1 MNAVTFVL
9 AEVTMKHPTENL
21 QLIGYD
27 AIVAVE
33 SKSSTGVPVA
43 EVLSYILIVPVVHP
57 CTTIDPRRQGPIDAG
72 YQPAVVIA

>member
-9 AEVTMKHPTENL
+9 AEVTIKHPMENL
-21 QLIGYD
+21 PLIGYD

-43 EVLSYILIVPVVHP
+43 EVLSYILIVPAVHP
-57 CTTIDPRRQGPIDAG
+57 CTTIDPRRQGPAETV
-72 YQPAVVIA
+72 YEPAVVIA